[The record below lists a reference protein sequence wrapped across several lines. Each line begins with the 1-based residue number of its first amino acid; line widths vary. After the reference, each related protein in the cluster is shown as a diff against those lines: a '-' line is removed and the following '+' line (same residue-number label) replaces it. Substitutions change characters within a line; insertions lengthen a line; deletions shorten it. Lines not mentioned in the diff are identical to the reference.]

1 MESLGLPTVLVKFGY
16 KSKDGRGK
24 RLAGSA
30 LVIQV
35 RAKGN
40 QAWWLNSGRVESH
53 TGKRFTF
60 I

>member
-1 MESLGLPTVLVKFGY
+1 MESLGLPTVLVEFGD
-16 KSKDGRGK
+16 KRKDSRGK

-30 LVIQV
+30 RVIQV
-35 RAKGN
+35 RAKRN
-40 QAWWLNSGRVESH
+40 QAWWLNCGRVEIH